1 MDAFTSND
9 MICKILILLNIF
21 LNVSNV
27 TEVMW
32 CVNFDFVVPK
42 SHIQL
47 AEILL
52 RPTISTDCRGC
63 GQVPW
68 RSRQEKLGRP
78 CKEISGCHFF
88 NLIKRVFATDL
99 MADRFPPIYDK
110 FG

>member
-1 MDAFTSND
+1 MDAYTLNE
-9 MICKILILLNIF
+9 MICKILILLDMFI
-21 LNVSNV
+21 NVSN
-27 TEVMW
+27 W
-32 CVNFDFVVPK
+32 CVNVDFVMPL

-52 RPTISTDCRGC
+52 RPTISTDCRGR

-68 RSRQEKLGRP
+68 RSRREKFGRP

-88 NLIKRVFATDL
+88 NMIKRVFATDL
-99 MADRFPPIYDK
+99 IADSSPPIYDE